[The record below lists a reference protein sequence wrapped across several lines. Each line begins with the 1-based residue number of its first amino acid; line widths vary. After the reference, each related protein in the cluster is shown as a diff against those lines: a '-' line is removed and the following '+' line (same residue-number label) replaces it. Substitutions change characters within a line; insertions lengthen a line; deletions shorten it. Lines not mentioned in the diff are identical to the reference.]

1 MDFSVLSGFFVMTVV
16 VGCLVVG
23 YIVKHSLKF
32 IPNNY
37 IPPILAIVGI
47 VLNLLVSGISVEN
60 VVYGALMG
68 LASTGMHQTFKQYIE
83 NTKNKSDGE
92 E

>member
-23 YIVKHSLKF
+23 YIIKHSLTF

-37 IPPILAIVGI
+37 IPAILAVVGI
-47 VLNLLVSGISVEN
+47 VLNLIVSGVNIES
-60 VVYGALMG
+60 VVYGAVMG
-68 LASTGMHQTFKQYIE
+68 LSSTGMHQAFKQFVE
-83 NTKNKSDGE
+83 NEQNKNDGE